1 MSATQSKDHVARALA
16 KFLEQYRNKDDLRS
30 LSRSFTNRIQELED
44 ATWEVILY
52 RLMANAEGAQLDA
65 LGAIVGRGRNNLSD
79 ADFLIA
85 IKGQIRINRSN
96 GTPEDILAVALLS
109 IPPGYVPL
117 YDEEYPAVILI
128 TIDSEV
134 LFNIQVLFENLIR
147 TKSGGVRLLL
157 EYLLAPIEN
166 TFTWSDD
173 LTSPVDHLL
182 GWGDSTDATIGGF
195 WASVLD
201 SEAP

>member
-1 MSATQSKDHVARALA
+1 MGATQSKDQVARGLA
-16 KFLEQYRNKDDLRS
+16 RFLEQYKNKDEIRALARS
-30 LSRSFTNRIQELED
+30 YLSRVQELEN
-44 ATWEVILY
+44 AAWEVILY
-52 RLMANAEGAQLDA
+52 RLMVNAEGAQLDS

-109 IPPGYVPL
+109 IPPGYVPI
-117 YDEEYPAVILI
+117 YDEAYPAVILI
-128 TIDSEV
+128 SIASEV
-134 LFNIQVLFENLIR
+134 TFNIQVLFENLTR

-157 EYLLAPIEN
+157 DYLLSPIEN

-201 SEAP
+201 SES